1 MNGSG
6 NSAADQIPLLLK
18 MNEDELALQKVIFS
32 LMSGWMINMP
42 EVNSSSK
49 RHSVRVFL
57 DQCSALYSILFFIL
71 TRAYIHTL

>member
-49 RHSVRVFL
+49 RHSVRVFF
-57 DQCSALYSILFFIL
+57 DQCSALYFILFFIL